1 MAKMIKELPT
11 DESFDVYHN
20 DHLFMYQRA
29 DNDVT
34 HKAALSSII
43 NTIFQSHIGVTGDI
57 TKSITNGV
65 LTLNVNGSDA
75 QTWYLSDTQPQTAE
89 EGDLWLHT
97 DITHLGDIDEYKSD
111 TWTFKVNMK
120 GHDGIDGTN
129 GTDGITPH
137 IDPTSKHWMIGSTD
151 TNIVAEGQNGTN
163 GITPSINSTT
173 KHWMIGEIDTGVN
186 AEGQDGA
193 TGATG
198 NDGYS
203 VSATIDTITGG
214 HRLTISSTN
223 PSVSDVT
230 ADIMDGTEIIQT
242 NSDNKAATLTAAGWQ
257 GSTAP
262 YTQTVTVSGMTS
274 SIVPII
280 SCVVSATVN
289 TGLEQMKQWKYI
301 SRATTDTNAITFY
314 CYKIKPTVD
323 LVANIKVV

>member
-97 DITHLGDIDEYKSD
+97 DITHLGDIDVYKSD

-137 IDPTSKHWMIGSTD
+137 IDPTSKR
-151 TNIVAEGQNGTN
+151 
-163 GITPSINSTT
+163 
-173 KHWMIGEIDTGVN
+173 WMIGEIDTGVN
-186 AEGQDGA
+186 SEGQDGA

>member
-1 MAKMIKELPT
+1 MIKELPT

-97 DITHLGDIDEYKSD
+97 DITHLGDIDVYKSD

-137 IDPTSKHWMIGSTD
+137 IDPTSKR
-151 TNIVAEGQNGTN
+151 
-163 GITPSINSTT
+163 
-173 KHWMIGEIDTGVN
+173 WMIGEIDTGVN
-186 AEGQDGA
+186 SEGQDGA